1 METVFQEMH
10 WQPELHWQTIRIH
23 FLTSSLKMKTT
34 HMKFRLMLTVLMC
47 CAVGAWTLMP
57 NGASAQDLGIGSK
70 APALNI
76 EHWVQDG
83 NGFFKPVTEFEKD
96 KVYVVEFWATWC
108 GPCIQSMPHLAEL
121 QNKYRGNGVQ
131 IISVSDESLDEVKD
145 LLGKK
150 NEDVGKTFAEVTAPY
165 SLTTDP
171 DRSVYKDYMTAAKQ
185 QGIPTAF
192 LVGKTGL
199 VEWIGH
205 PMEMDGPLAA
215 VVEGKWDRE
224 AFQKKMVEEQEM
236 QASMQRLSMLA
247 STGKFAEAI
256 ELAEAQGKAATTD
269 ASKQQWM
276 EIKHSLKLSGGLLD
290 DESLAFFRK
299 QIKSLKGDPYGL
311 ARLGYSLYGQA
322 QQGVDVKPL
331 LGAVMAAIDAET
343 KAADPQLKPLMFNT
357 LAMLASEAGDL
368 KKAIAAQQAAVDG
381 TDDERQKKRLI
392 VMLDELKQK
401 AAAGNGS
408 DTTDK

>member
-1 METVFQEMH
+1 
-10 WQPELHWQTIRIH
+10 
-23 FLTSSLKMKTT
+23 MKTT

-47 CAVGAWTLMP
+47 CAVGFWTLMP

-171 DRSVYKDYMTAAKQ
+171 DRSVYEDYMTAAKQ

-224 AFQKKMVEEQEM
+224 AFQQKMVVEQEM
-236 QASMQRLSMLA
+236 QVSMRRLSMLA

-256 ELAEAQGKAATTD
+256 ELAETQEKAATTD
-269 ASKQQWM
+269 ASKQQWV

-299 QIKSLKGDPYGL
+299 RIKSLKGDPYGL
-311 ARLGYSLYGQA
+311 ARFGYSLYGQA

-331 LGAVMAAIDAET
+331 LGVVMAAIDSEM
-343 KAADPQLKPLMFNT
+343 KDADPQMKPLMFNT

-368 KKAIAAQQAAVDG
+368 KKAIAAQQAAVDA
-381 TDDERQKKRLI
+381 TDDERQKKRLM

-401 AAAGNGS
+401 ADGDKDG
-408 DTTDK
+408 DTSNK